1 MRKKLLAAALA
12 FCMMFGSAAALPSGF
27 LTDSTGITASADNS
41 NGFNYTVLA
50 DGTVKITGIDSTLA
64 SATTLTVP
72 AKLANKTVSSIG
84 SGAFMMR
91 SKLTSVTI
99 ANGITEIASSA
110 FMDCTGLKTVSIPA
124 SVTTIGASA
133 FKNCTALTSVTLPKN
148 LSTLGTGAFTGCK
161 ALTAIN
167 IDSSNT
173 SFASVSGVLYNKAK
187 TTLLAVPPAVTS
199 ITIPGTLTTIP
210 AFNAS
215 GATFRNLSKL
225 TTVVLSEGTTKIG
238 ERAFLDCPLLTSV
251 TIPQSVTSIG
261 SQIVGYHKEDN
272 ITYTKVSGY
281 SNITVKGYT
290 SSPAHTY
297 ANNNGLKFQSIGSH
311 THTWGSP
318 TYTWSSDGKTCTAKR
333 VCTGDSSHVET
344 ANATITSKVK
354 TAATCTTKGTTT
366 YTATFSNSAFTTQT
380 KDVQDI
386 AINSSA
392 HSWNTPTYTWSADGK
407 TCTAKRVCKNNSSH
421 TETATATITSKV
433 KTAATCTT
441 KGTTTY
447 TATFSNS
454 AFTTQTKDVEDIAAK
469 GHSWNTPTYTW
480 SADGKTCTAKRVC
493 KNNSSHTETAT
504 ATITSKVKTAATC
517 TTKGTT
523 TYTATFSN
531 SAFTTQTKDVQDIA
545 AKGHTWSLTKW
556 TWSGY
561 TSATATFTCS
571 VCKTTQTASGNSTL
585 TSSTP
590 PTTSAEGKNVYTVK
604 VSFNG
609 KSYSDQK
616 TETVPKITVSHTHT
630 WGSPTYVWSAD
641 GKSCTATR
649 ICTTGSSHKEVE
661 TVTAVGKV
669 KTAATCTA
677 KGTTTYTATFS
688 NSAFATKTKDVQDI
702 PAKGHTWGAWT
713 VTKAAT
719 CAAAGSQTRK
729 CSVCNQSET
738 QTIAKKTLTT
748 VRASGKTRY
757 ETAAN
762 IADQVKTKGT
772 VNTVILVNADK
783 FADALAGVPYASQL
797 NAPILLASKDELP
810 GSTLDEIKKLGVK
823 NIIIL
828 GGNSAVGKEA
838 VEDKLKSQGYT
849 VTRIKGSTRYE
860 TATNIAEKV
869 NSKPTEVFIVYSQKF
884 PDALAISSIAAQKKA
899 PILYVDKTGTIDS
912 YTKAYLTKHKST
924 ITKAYVIGGKG
935 AVSDDVKSQVDK
947 TLGITSVRIKGSTRY
962 ETCLAVLKYSAFK
975 SYVSGQAVCVTT
987 GEKFP
992 DALAGGILAAKTKAP
1007 VLLVGATLDSS
1018 QQSYLSSKKNDL
1030 TGATNFL
1037 YILGGKSSVPEA
1049 IKGSIYKKL
1058 TT

>member
-1 MRKKLLAAALA
+1 M
-12 FCMMFGSAAALPSGF
+12 
-27 LTDSTGITASADNS
+27 
-41 NGFNYTVLA
+41 
-50 DGTVKITGIDSTLA
+50 
-64 SATTLTVP
+64 
-72 AKLANKTVSSIG
+72 
-84 SGAFMMR
+84 
-91 SKLTSVTI
+91 
-99 ANGITEIASSA
+99 
-110 FMDCTGLKTVSIPA
+110 
-124 SVTTIGASA
+124 
-133 FKNCTALTSVTLPKN
+133 
-148 LSTLGTGAFTGCK
+148 
-161 ALTAIN
+161 
-167 IDSSNT
+167 
-173 SFASVSGVLYNKAK
+173 
-187 TTLLAVPPAVTS
+187 
-199 ITIPGTLTTIP
+199 
-210 AFNAS
+210 
-215 GATFRNLSKL
+215 
-225 TTVVLSEGTTKIG
+225 
-238 ERAFLDCPLLTSV
+238 
-251 TIPQSVTSIG
+251 
-261 SQIVGYHKEDN
+261 
-272 ITYTKVSGY
+272 
-281 SNITVKGYT
+281 
-290 SSPAHTY
+290 
-297 ANNNGLKFQSIGSH
+297 
-311 THTWGSP
+311 
-318 TYTWSSDGKTCTAKR
+318 
-333 VCTGDSSHVET
+333 
-344 ANATITSKVK
+344 
-354 TAATCTTKGTTT
+354 
-366 YTATFSNSAFTTQT
+366 
-380 KDVQDI
+380 
-386 AINSSA
+386 
-392 HSWNTPTYTWSADGK
+392 
-407 TCTAKRVCKNNSSH
+407 
-421 TETATATITSKV
+421 
-433 KTAATCTT
+433 
-441 KGTTTY
+441 
-447 TATFSNS
+447 
-454 AFTTQTKDVEDIAAK
+454 
-469 GHSWNTPTYTW
+469 
-480 SADGKTCTAKRVC
+480 
-493 KNNSSHTETAT
+493 
-504 ATITSKVKTAATC
+504 
-517 TTKGTT
+517 
-523 TYTATFSN
+523 
-531 SAFTTQTKDVQDIA
+531 
-545 AKGHTWSLTKW
+545 
-556 TWSGY
+556 
-561 TSATATFTCS
+561 
-571 VCKTTQTASGNSTL
+571 
-585 TSSTP
+585 
-590 PTTSAEGKNVYTVK
+590 
-604 VSFNG
+604 
-609 KSYSDQK
+609 
-616 TETVPKITVSHTHT
+616 
-630 WGSPTYVWSAD
+630 
-641 GKSCTATR
+641 
-649 ICTTGSSHKEVE
+649 
-661 TVTAVGKV
+661 

-1018 QQSYLSSKKNDL
+1018 QQSYLSLKKNDL